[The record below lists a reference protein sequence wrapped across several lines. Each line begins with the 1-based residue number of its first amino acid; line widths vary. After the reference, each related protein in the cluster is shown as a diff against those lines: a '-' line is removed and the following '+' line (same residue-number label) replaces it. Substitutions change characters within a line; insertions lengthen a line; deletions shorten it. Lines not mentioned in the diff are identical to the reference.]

1 MLMENGVEPAGIKG
15 YRTEEFTHAAVAA
28 TVASGGADVGLGVR
42 AAAAEYRLAFVPLVR
57 ERYFL
62 RGPCQGPAISGARSP
77 DRALQSATFQRIVH
91 RLPGYHAVAP
101 GTVLG
106 LDGVG
111 VVERKRPI
119 DKVLI

>member
-1 MLMENGVEPAGIKG
+1 
-15 YRTEEFTHAAVAA
+15 VAA

-57 ERYFL
+57 ERYFFAVHVKDL
-62 RGPCQGPAISGARSP
+62 QSAALVRLIG
-77 DRALQSATFQRIVH
+77 ALQSATFQRIVH

-106 LDGVG
+106 LEALESSREKG
-111 VVERKRPI
+111 R
-119 DKVLI
+119 